1 MYNTFITR
9 SNESVPIALTLRRPP
24 RHDPTHPLL
33 EIRPRRLRQKQPGG
47 DAAVS
52 LPGIE
57 SRLSLLEV
65 QVEPTL
71 PGSTHDIALLC
82 TFSDRAALDAYQF
95 NPRHL
100 SLRAEIAYQLR
111 DRVCADVELPG

>member
-1 MYNTFITR
+1 MIRRILFWKYGPAVSDKN
-9 SNESVPIALTLRRPP
+9 NLVETLRFRFQE
-24 RHDPTHPLL
+24 L
-33 EIRPRRLRQKQPGG
+33 KAACPG
-47 DAAVS
+47 
-52 LPGIE
+52 
-57 SRLSLLEV
+57 LLEV

-82 TFSDRAALDAYQF
+82 TFSDRPALDAYQF